1 MKCGNDRCNYCSPH
15 WNCRSLEIETGDD
28 NTSCSHYIPYARSM
42 PSIRPFI
49 PLDPAINAFTEDIM
63 SDDAIDPDVIK
74 VCVEIPKPTDN
85 AFEGL
90 DV

>member
-1 MKCGNDRCNYCSPH
+1 MKCGNDRCLKCGPNH
-15 WNCRSLEIETGDD
+15 NCKSILDERYFCPDRVSFDD
-28 NTSCSHYIPYARSM
+28 
-42 PSIRPFI
+42 
-49 PLDPAINAFTEDIM
+49 LDPAINAFTEDIM
-63 SDDAIDPDVIK
+63 SDDVIDPEVIK